1 MLQENDEIRQE
12 QMREMAL
19 LNSFDKNPEAAALAT
34 TTILGGRGRGLAAPI
49 VRVGIPPPGAIIL
62 NGQAPAAVALRGRGE
77 RLISKEYL
85 GFISVSYVSFFV

>member
-34 TTILGGRGRGLAAPI
+34 TTILGGRGLFFT
-49 VRVGIPPPGAIIL
+49 
-62 NGQAPAAVALRGRGE
+62 E
-77 RLISKEYL
+77 T
-85 GFISVSYVSFFV
+85 SFSGTEKSM